1 MKVTTKLLLVLL
13 SLGFVGNAHAQSK
26 VVKKKVI
33 RKAKVKDAKGKV
45 DISDLENKYWS
56 AKDTDFSVVQNRTFT
71 KEGKFLLTLGAG
83 PILNDQWSTGLGYSL
98 GLSYFFSERMGLE
111 LSYTG
116 ASLSD
121 NDAVTGFQEDLN
133 TAASPNH
140 GRLTSQIGLAFNYI
154 PFYAKMSFL
163 GKKIMYLDI
172 GVSPGIAL
180 VSYDQLFDA
189 DPATAGFQET
199 ERGESTIG
207 LKFDITQYIFVSK
220 SLAFRLDLKNIWFK
234 EDIVAFGSGQGG
246 GAVAPGTVIDD
257 QVTHLLS
264 VLFGVT
270 LYF

>member
-1 MKVTTKLLLVLL
+1 MKTTTKLLLVLL
-13 SLGFVGNAHAQSK
+13 SLGFVGTAQAQVEK
-26 VVKKKVI
+26 KQVV

-98 GLSYFFSERMGLE
+98 GASYFFSERMGLE

-121 NDAVTGFQEDLN
+121 NDAVSGFQKDLN
-133 TAASPNH
+133 TTASPNH
-140 GRLTSQIGLAFNYI
+140 GRMTSQIGLAFNYI

-172 GVSPGIAL
+172 GVSPGLAL

-189 DPATAGFQET
+189 DSATAGFQET
-199 ERGESTIG
+199 ERSESTIG
-207 LKFDITQYIFVSK
+207 FKFDITQYIFVSK
-220 SLAFRLDLKNIWFK
+220 RLAFRLDLKNIWFK
-234 EDIVAFGSGQGG
+234 EDIVAFGTGQAGG
-246 GAVAPGTVIDD
+246 SVTPGEVVDD
-257 QVTHLLS
+257 QMTHLMS